1 MSSPEPLTGPFND
14 DDLVY
19 VDPDAKVVVGR
30 VEFDEKGNA
39 KKLER
44 PSFGG
49 DIGEDESD
57 AKINP
62 TSSDSAV
69 ASSKDEKPAEP
80 AKPEQ
85 KGRGRGRGAPDRRVR
100 KPRTRYYPWG
110 TYRTMKK
117 IYKIEGKVFDAERTL
132 TLDDVMEKALQEPY
146 WD

>member
-1 MSSPEPLTGPFND
+1 MPDAPAPLSGPFND

-30 VEFDEKGNA
+30 VEFNEKGIA

-44 PSFGG
+44 PSFGT
-49 DIGEDESD
+49 DVDDDASD
-57 AKINP
+57 AKIE
-62 TSSDSAV
+62 
-69 ASSKDEKPAEP
+69 SKDEKPAEP
-80 AKPEQ
+80 AKPDP
-85 KGRGRGRGAPDRRVR
+85 KGRGRGRAPDRRVR
-100 KPRTRYYPWG
+100 KPRIRYYPWG

>member
-1 MSSPEPLTGPFND
+1 MADTTIDTEGTSAAVYKD

-19 VDPDAKVVVGR
+19 VDPDAKIVVGR
-30 VEFDEKGNA
+30 VEFNEKGLA

-44 PSFGG
+44 PSFVA
-49 DIGEDESD
+49 DVPEDDSD
-57 AKINP
+57 PAPSN
-62 TSSDSAV
+62 SAA
-69 ASSKDEKPAEP
+69 AS
-80 AKPEQ
+80 AKPEPAA
-85 KGRGRGRGAPDRRVR
+85 KPGAKPVRGDRRPPR

>member
-1 MSSPEPLTGPFND
+1 MTDTAPVPATGTFND

-19 VDPDAKVVVGR
+19 VDPDAKTVVGR

-39 KKLER
+39 KKLVR

-57 AKINP
+57 AKIE
-62 TSSDSAV
+62 
-69 ASSKDEKPAEP
+69 SKDEKPAEA
-80 AKPEQ
+80 AKPEP

-110 TYRTMKK
+110 TYRSMKK

>member
-1 MSSPEPLTGPFND
+1 MPEKTDAGASTVYND

-19 VDPDAKVVVGR
+19 VDPDAKAVVGR
-30 VEFDEKGNA
+30 VEFNEKGVA

-44 PSFGG
+44 PSFAT
-49 DIGEDESD
+49 DADDDESD
-57 AKINP
+57 AKIDP
-62 TSSDSAV
+62 APSADSA
-69 ASSKDEKPAEP
+69 AAP
-80 AKPEQ
+80 AKPAAA
-85 KGRGRGRGAPDRRVR
+85 KGRGGRDRRPAR
-100 KPRTRYYPWG
+100 KPRIRYYPWG

>member
-1 MSSPEPLTGPFND
+1 MADASAPIPASVSGPFQD

-19 VDPDAKVVVGR
+19 VDPDARVVVGR
-30 VEFDEKGNA
+30 VEFDEKGKA

-44 PSFGG
+44 PAREVET
-49 DIGEDESD
+49 DDDESD
-57 AKINP
+57 AKIEP
-62 TSSDSAV
+62 
-69 ASSKDEKPAEP
+69 ASSNAAPAA
-80 AKPEQ
+80 AKPEPA
-85 KGRGRGRGAPDRRVR
+85 KGRGRGGRDRRPPR

-117 IYKIEGKVFDAERTL
+117 IYKIEGKVFEAERTL

>member
-1 MSSPEPLTGPFND
+1 MVETTDTGASTVYND

-30 VEFDEKGNA
+30 VEFNDKGIA

-44 PSFGG
+44 PAFGA
-49 DIGEDESD
+49 DLDEDESD
-57 AKINP
+57 AKIEK
-62 TSSDSAV
+62 A
-69 ASSKDEKPAEP
+69 DEKPAPPP
-80 AKPEQ
+80 APVS
-85 KGRGRGRGAPDRRVR
+85 KGRAMRDRRPPR
-100 KPRTRYYPWG
+100 KPRVRYYPWG

-117 IYKIEGKVFDAERTL
+117 VYKIEGKVFDAERTL

>member
-1 MSSPEPLTGPFND
+1 MSDTEAPITGTQTYND

-19 VDPDAKVVVGR
+19 VDPDAKAVVAR
-30 VEFDEKGNA
+30 VEFNEKGHA
-39 KKLER
+39 KPLAMPPR
-44 PSFGG
+44 FADVPS
-49 DIGEDESD
+49 EDAAE
-57 AKINP
+57 N
-62 TSSDSAV
+62 
-69 ASSKDEKPAEP
+69 KPADSKPEAAAP
-80 AKPEQ
+80 AAGAKPAPVM
-85 KGRGRGRGAPDRRVR
+85 KGRDRRPPR

>member
-1 MSSPEPLTGPFND
+1 MTDTAPAPSTGTFND

-19 VDPDAKVVVGR
+19 VDPDAKTVVGR

-39 KKLER
+39 KKLVR

-57 AKINP
+57 AKIE
-62 TSSDSAV
+62 
-69 ASSKDEKPAEP
+69 SKDEKPAEA
-80 AKPEQ
+80 AKPEP

-110 TYRTMKK
+110 TYRSMKK

>member
-1 MSSPEPLTGPFND
+1 MTDAVPPAEQYAD

-19 VDPDAKVVVGR
+19 VDPDAKTVVGP
-30 VEFDEKGNA
+30 VTFDDKGNA

-44 PSFGG
+44 PSAFAEA
-49 DIGEDESD
+49 DDDESD
-57 AKINP
+57 AKIDP
-62 TSSDSAV
+62 APSADPAV
-69 ASSKDEKPAEP
+69 A
-80 AKPEQ
+80 AKPEPA
-85 KGRGRGRGAPDRRVR
+85 KGRGRGGRDRRPPR
-100 KPRTRYYPWG
+100 KPRKRYYPWG